1 MKRAVGVLLTAGVLV
16 VGLAP
21 VASAM
26 NKTDLIDA
34 VASEAEITKAEA
46 SKPVGSHG

>member
-1 MKRAVGVLLTAGVLV
+1 MRRTVGVLVAAGLLV

-21 VASAM
+21 GASAM

-34 VASEAEITKAEA
+34 VSSEAEVPATTT
-46 SKPVGSHG
+46 GG